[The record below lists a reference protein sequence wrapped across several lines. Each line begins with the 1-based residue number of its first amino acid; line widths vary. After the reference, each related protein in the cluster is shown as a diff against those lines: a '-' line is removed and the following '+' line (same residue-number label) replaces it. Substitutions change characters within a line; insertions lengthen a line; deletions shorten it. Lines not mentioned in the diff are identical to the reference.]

1 MRLMSAM
8 AGLKL
13 EGILKWRGLDWSTVL
28 MFITDMVHVPVGW
41 KTAAASLFCNSLD
54 FGSHFVTGKA
64 IGTDHVFLHK
74 KIFLHLSCILNHRI
88 KYCLFLINIKCKSKC
103 CHFDIINFIYL
114 ELSQ

>member
-1 MRLMSAM
+1 MSAT

-13 EGILKWRGLDWSTVL
+13 EGIHKWRGLEWHLVPCTI
-28 MFITDMVHVPVGW
+28 MFITVVPLGW

-54 FGSHFVTGKA
+54 FGSHFVTGKP

-74 KIFLHLSCILNHRI
+74 KIVLHLSCILNHRI
-88 KYCLFLINIKCKSKC
+88 KYCLFLINIKCKCKC
-103 CHFDIINFIYL
+103 CHFDIVSFIYL